1 MRLTIGQKLDMFA
14 YMKKK
19 LKKSWFKSKDD
30 VVSMFLGLAV
40 VVAVGG
46 FMVNFIEKRKG
57 NIDIPGVKN
66 DLKIEELA
74 QSKEGNLAVDEVK
87 VVKND
92 SLWKIAE
99 REYGDGFKW
108 VEIAKFNNINNPDLI
123 ESGQILKLPQIEKVE
138 VKSEEKEDRDYKVLR
153 GDSLWKIAVREYG
166 DGYQWTKIW
175 LDNKEKLNSPDKL
188 EIGMTLR
195 LRGKI

>member
-1 MRLTIGQKLDMFA
+1 MI
-14 YMKKK
+14 KKAVK
-19 LKKSWFKSKDD
+19 NRWFKSKDD
-30 VVSMFLGLAV
+30 VVSMFLGLVV

-46 FMVNFIEKRKG
+46 FMINYIEKRKG
-57 NIDIPGVKN
+57 NIDLPGVQN

-74 QSKEGNLAVDEVK
+74 QSKEKILAENEIRVAE
-87 VVKND
+87 NE

-99 REYGDGFKW
+99 REYGDGYKW
-108 VEIAKFNNINNPDLI
+108 VEIAKLNNLENPNAID
-123 ESGQILKLPQIEKVE
+123 SGQILKLPQIEKVVVKTE
-138 VKSEEKEDRDYKVLR
+138 VKEDREYKVIK

-166 DGYQWTKIW
+166 DGYQWTKVW
-175 LDNKEKLNSPDKL
+175 QDNKSKLNSPDKL

>member
-1 MRLTIGQKLDMFA
+1 MFA
-14 YMKKK
+14 YMIKKA
-19 LKKSWFKSKDD
+19 KKSFFKSKDD

-74 QSKEGNLAVDEVK
+74 QSKEGNLAADEVK
-87 VVKND
+87 VVVND

-108 VEIAKFNNINNPDLI
+108 VEIARLNNIEDPNKI
-123 ESGQILKLPQIEKVE
+123 EKGQILKLPQIEKV
-138 VKSEEKEDRDYKVLR
+138 VAKDEEKEDRDYKVVW
-153 GDSLWKIAVREYG
+153 GDSLWKIAMREYG

-175 LDNKEKLNSPDKL
+175 TDNKDKLNSPDQL
-188 EIGMTLR
+188 EIGMALR

>member
-1 MRLTIGQKLDMFA
+1 MFA
-14 YMKKK
+14 YMTKKA
-19 LKKSWFKSKDD
+19 KKSFFKSKDD

-57 NIDIPGVKN
+57 SVDIPGVKN
-66 DLKIEELA
+66 DLKIEELS
-74 QSKEGNLAVDEVK
+74 QPKEGNLAADEIK
-87 VVKND
+87 VVVND

-108 VEIAKFNNINNPDLI
+108 VEIAKLNNLKNPDLI
-123 ESGQILKLPQIEKVE
+123 EKGQILKLPQIEKE
-138 VKSEEKEDRDYKVLR
+138 VTKNIEKEDRDYKVVR

-175 LDNKEKLNSPDKL
+175 QDNKAKLNSPDKL

>member
-1 MRLTIGQKLDMFA
+1 MFA

>member
-1 MRLTIGQKLDMFA
+1 MRLTIGQKSDMFA

-19 LKKSWFKSKDD
+19 IKKSWFKSKDD

-74 QSKEGNLAVDEVK
+74 QPKEGNLAADEVK
-87 VVKND
+87 VVVND

-108 VEIAKFNNINNPDLI
+108 VEIARLNNIKDPNII
-123 ESGQILKLPQIEKVE
+123 EKGQILKLPQIEKVV
-138 VKSEEKEDRDYKVLR
+138 VKIEEKEDRDYKVVR

-175 LDNKEKLNSPDKL
+175 TDNKDKLNSPDQL
-188 EIGMTLR
+188 EIGMILR

>member
-1 MRLTIGQKLDMFA
+1 MFA
-14 YMKKK
+14 YMTKKA
-19 LKKSWFKSKDD
+19 KKSFFKSKDD

-57 NIDIPGVKN
+57 SVDIPGVKN
-66 DLKIEELA
+66 DLKIEELS
-74 QSKEGNLAVDEVK
+74 QPKEENLAADEIK
-87 VVKND
+87 VVVND

-108 VEIAKFNNINNPDLI
+108 VEIAKLNNLKNPNLI
-123 ESGQILKLPQIEKVE
+123 EKGQILKLPQIEKE
-138 VKSEEKEDRDYKVLR
+138 VAKNIEKEDRDYKVVR

-166 DGYQWTKIW
+166 DGYQWVKIW
-175 LDNKEKLNSPDKL
+175 QDNKAKLNSPDKL

>member
-1 MRLTIGQKLDMFA
+1 MTIGPKLDMFA
-14 YMKKK
+14 YMIKKA
-19 LKKSWFKSKDD
+19 KKSFFKSKDD
-30 VVSMFLGLAV
+30 VVSMFLGLAL

-74 QSKEGNLAVDEVK
+74 QSKEGNLAADEVK
-87 VVKND
+87 VVVND

-108 VEIAKFNNINNPDLI
+108 VEIARLNNIEDPNKI
-123 ESGQILKLPQIEKVE
+123 EKGQILKLPQIEKV
-138 VKSEEKEDRDYKVLR
+138 VAKDEEKEDRDYKVVW
-153 GDSLWKIAVREYG
+153 GDSLWKIAMREYG

-175 LDNKEKLNSPDKL
+175 TDNKDKLNSPDQL
-188 EIGMTLR
+188 EIGMALR

>member
-1 MRLTIGQKLDMFA
+1 MFV
-14 YMKKK
+14 YMKKNIK
-19 LKKSWFKSKDD
+19 NRWFKSKDD

-46 FMVNFIEKRKG
+46 FMVNSIEKRKG
-57 NIDIPGVKN
+57 NIDLPGVQN
-66 DLKIEELA
+66 DLKIEELT
-74 QSKEGNLAVDEVK
+74 QPKEEKLAVNEIK
-87 VVKND
+87 VVDND

-108 VEIAKFNNINNPDLI
+108 VEIAKLNNLKNPNVI
-123 ESGQILKLPQIEKVE
+123 EKGQILKLPQIEKVVAKTE
-138 VKSEEKEDRDYKVLR
+138 AKEDREYKVVK
-153 GDSLWKIAVREYG
+153 GDSLWKIAVQQYG

-175 LDNKEKLNSPDKL
+175 TDNKDKLNSPDRL
-188 EIGMTLR
+188 EIGMILR

>member
-1 MRLTIGQKLDMFA
+1 MFA

-19 LKKSWFKSKDD
+19 IKNRWFKSKDD

-74 QSKEGNLAVDEVK
+74 QSKEVNLAADEVK
-87 VVKND
+87 VVVND

-99 REYGDGFKW
+99 REYGDGLKW
-108 VEIAKFNNINNPDLI
+108 VEIASLNNIKDPNKI
-123 ESGQILKLPQIEKVE
+123 EKGQILKLPKIEKE
-138 VKSEEKEDRDYKVLR
+138 VAKSMEKEDRDYKVVR
-153 GDSLWKIAVREYG
+153 GDSLWKIALREYG

-175 LDNKEKLNSPDKL
+175 ADNKDKLNSPDLL

>member
-1 MRLTIGQKLDMFA
+1 LTIGQKSDMFA

-19 LKKSWFKSKDD
+19 IKKSWFKSKDD

-74 QSKEGNLAVDEVK
+74 QPKEGNLAADEVK
-87 VVKND
+87 VVVND

-108 VEIAKFNNINNPDLI
+108 VEIARLNNIKDPNII
-123 ESGQILKLPQIEKVE
+123 EKGQILKLPQIEKV
-138 VKSEEKEDRDYKVLR
+138 VAKSEEKEDRDYKVLR

-175 LDNKEKLNSPDKL
+175 TDNKDKLNSPDQL
-188 EIGMTLR
+188 EIGMILR

>member
-1 MRLTIGQKLDMFA
+1 MTIGPELGMFA
-14 YMKKK
+14 YMIKNV
-19 LKKSWFKSKDD
+19 KKSFFKSKDD

-57 NIDIPGVKN
+57 NVDIPGVKN
-66 DLKIEELA
+66 DLKIEELS
-74 QSKEGNLAVDEVK
+74 QSNEGNLAADEVK
-87 VVKND
+87 VVVND

-108 VEIAKFNNINNPDLI
+108 VEIASLNNIKNPDKI
-123 ESGQILKLPQIEKVE
+123 EKGQILKLPQIDKV
-138 VKSEEKEDRDYKVLR
+138 VAKSEEKEDRDYKVVR

-166 DGYQWTKIW
+166 DGYQWIKIW
-175 LDNKEKLNSPDKL
+175 TDNKDKLNSPDQL
-188 EIGMTLR
+188 EIGMNLR

>member
-1 MRLTIGQKLDMFA
+1 LTIGQKLGMFA

-19 LKKSWFKSKDD
+19 IKNSWFKSKDD

-57 NIDIPGVKN
+57 NIDVPGVKN
-66 DLKIEELA
+66 DFKIEELA
-74 QSKEGNLAVDEVK
+74 QSKEENLAEDEVK
-87 VVKND
+87 VMVND

-99 REYGDGFKW
+99 REYGDGYKW
-108 VEIAKFNNINNPDLI
+108 VEIARLNNIKNPDI
-123 ESGQILKLPQIEKVE
+123 IDKGQVLKLPQIEKV
-138 VKSEEKEDRDYKVLR
+138 VAKSEEKEDRDYEVVK

-175 LDNKEKLNSPDKL
+175 TDNKNKLNSPDKL
-188 EIGMTLR
+188 EIGMTLW

>member
-1 MRLTIGQKLDMFA
+1 MFA
-14 YMKKK
+14 YMNKI
-19 LKKSWFKSKDD
+19 LKNRWFKSKDD

-46 FMVNFIEKRKG
+46 FMVNYIEKRKG
-57 NIDIPGVKN
+57 NVDVPGVQN

-74 QSKEGNLAVDEVK
+74 LSKEEKLAENEIRVA
-87 VVKND
+87 KNET
-92 SLWKIAE
+92 LWKIAE

-108 VEIAKFNNINNPDLI
+108 VEIAKLNSLKNPNVI
-123 ESGQILKLPQIEKVE
+123 ESGQILKLPQIEKVVAKTE
-138 VKSEEKEDRDYKVLR
+138 VKEDREYKVAK

-175 LDNKEKLNSPDKL
+175 QDNKDKLNSPDKL
-188 EIGMTLR
+188 EIGMNLR

>member
-1 MRLTIGQKLDMFA
+1 
-14 YMKKK
+14 MKKNVK
-19 LKKSWFKSKDD
+19 NRWFKSKDD
-30 VVSMFLGLAV
+30 VISMFLGLAV

-57 NIDIPGVKN
+57 SVDIPGVKN
-66 DLKIEELA
+66 DLKIEELT
-74 QSKEGNLAVDEVK
+74 EVK
-87 VVKND
+87 EEKLAEDEIKVINSD

-99 REYGDGFKW
+99 REYGDGYKW
-108 VEIAKFNNINNPDLI
+108 VEIARLNNIKDPNVI

-138 VKSEEKEDRDYKVLR
+138 AKSEVIEGREYKVAE
-153 GDSLWKIAVREYG
+153 GDTLWQIAVREYG
-166 DGYQWTKIW
+166 DGYEWTKIW
-175 LDNKEKLNSPDKL
+175 QDNKGKLNSPDEL

>member
-1 MRLTIGQKLDMFA
+1 LRLTIGRKLGMFA
-14 YMKKK
+14 YMNKI
-19 LKKSWFKSKDD
+19 LKNRWFKSKDD

-46 FMVNFIEKRKG
+46 FMVNYIEKRKG
-57 NIDIPGVKN
+57 NVDVPGVQN

-74 QSKEGNLAVDEVK
+74 QSKERNLASDEVK
-87 VVKND
+87 VVAND

-108 VEIAKFNNINNPDLI
+108 VEIAKLNNLKNPNVI
-123 ESGQILKLPQIEKVE
+123 ESGQILKLPQIEKVVAKTE
-138 VKSEEKEDRDYKVLR
+138 VKEDREYQVIK

-166 DGYQWTKIW
+166 DGYQWTKVW
-175 LDNKEKLNSPDKL
+175 QDNKSKLNSPDKL

>member
-1 MRLTIGQKLDMFA
+1 MRLTIGQKLGMFA
-14 YMKKK
+14 YMKKNIK
-19 LKKSWFKSKDD
+19 NRWFKSKDD

-74 QSKEGNLAVDEVK
+74 QSKEGNLAADEVK
-87 VVKND
+87 VVVND

-108 VEIAKFNNINNPDLI
+108 VEIAKLNNINNPDLI
-123 ESGQILKLPQIEKVE
+123 ESGQILKLPQIEKVMA
-138 VKSEEKEDRDYKVLR
+138 KSEEKEDRDYKVVR

-175 LDNKEKLNSPDKL
+175 TDNKDKLNSPDKL
-188 EIGMTLR
+188 EIGMNLR